1 MKRGRGVMRHRKQA
15 GIAISVLVTLGMVLS
30 MLLMSGIA
38 LGDTRGRSDTPA
50 GGFAAEYPAPT
61 VTSVT
66 PDSEYNDGT
75 VNITDLKGAN
85 FREGAQVRMEGPSGS
100 GDAGAGIIH
109 AYNVEVVSSSRIT
122 CTFDLHRAQAGS
134 YTVTVTN
141 AGDWVGGSKEDA
153 FTVEEAPP
161 ATPTW
166 YLAEGTTDWGYSC
179 YITIQNPNRDPVNI
193 TITYMTDSGDLLE
206 RDIGLYA
213 DSQVTVSPADTL
225 GAKDFSTK
233 VECKESKTIAVD
245 RTMTWTREAP
255 LSLDGHC
262 SIGVTSPAKTWY
274 LAEGSSDW
282 GFECWLLIQNPNATE
297 ATAQVTYM
305 IEGAEPQVFEK
316 KIPANRRETYNM
328 ADDIGEADA
337 SIKVQADIP
346 VIPERA
352 MYRNIN
358 NKRSGHDSIGTTTPA
373 TTYYLAE
380 GTTNYGFTTYALVQN
395 PNDTATEVN
404 VTYLTNSGPVAH
416 PENPIAMA
424 ANSRHTIEVNKFLPG
439 SDFSTKVTGSNPII
453 AERAMYWDYGLGEAC
468 HDSIGMSEPHT
479 TFYLPDGQT
488 SDGRETYTLVANP
501 NDTPVTVEISYL
513 TPGGTDNVTF
523 EETILANSRMT
534 YNMADKGISDRAA
547 VTVTSK
553 TEGKKIMVERA
564 MYWSIGA
571 IRAGG
576 TDTIGGYTDPYSE

>member
-1 MKRGRGVMRHRKQA
+1 MRHRKQA

>member
-1 MKRGRGVMRHRKQA
+1 MWHRKQA

-30 MLLMSGIA
+30 MLLMSGVA

-50 GGFAAEYPAPT
+50 GGFAAEYPAPI
-61 VTSVT
+61 VTSIT
-66 PDSEYNDGT
+66 PGSEYNDGT

-85 FREGAQVRMEGPSGS
+85 FREGAKVKMEGPSGS
-100 GDAGAGIIH
+100 GDTGAGSLY
-109 AYNVEVVSSSRIT
+109 ATSVEVVSSERIT

-134 YTVTVTN
+134 YTVKVTHTD
-141 AGDWVGGSKEDA
+141 DWLSGSKKDA

-213 DSQVTVSPADTL
+213 NSQVTVSPADTL

-233 VECKESKTIAVD
+233 VECKEGKTIAVD
-245 RTMTWTREAP
+245 RTMTWTREGSP
-255 LSLDGHC
+255 SLDGHC

-297 ATAQVTYM
+297 AIAQVTYM

-328 ADDIGEADA
+328 ADDIGEKDA

-404 VTYLTNSGPVAH
+404 VTYLTSSGPVAH

-501 NDTPVTVEISYL
+501 NDTPVAVEISYL

-547 VTVTSK
+547 VEVTSK

-564 MYWSIGA
+564 MYWNTGA
-571 IRAGG
+571 IRVGG
-576 TDTIGGYTDPYSE
+576 TDTIGGYTDPF

>member
-358 NKRSGHDSIGTTTPA
+358 NK
-373 TTYYLAE
+373 
-380 GTTNYGFTTYALVQN
+380 
-395 PNDTATEVN
+395 
-404 VTYLTNSGPVAH
+404 
-416 PENPIAMA
+416 
-424 ANSRHTIEVNKFLPG
+424 
-439 SDFSTKVTGSNPII
+439 
-453 AERAMYWDYGLGEAC
+453 
-468 HDSIGMSEPHT
+468 
-479 TFYLPDGQT
+479 
-488 SDGRETYTLVANP
+488 
-501 NDTPVTVEISYL
+501 
-513 TPGGTDNVTF
+513 
-523 EETILANSRMT
+523 
-534 YNMADKGISDRAA
+534 
-547 VTVTSK
+547 
-553 TEGKKIMVERA
+553 
-564 MYWSIGA
+564 
-571 IRAGG
+571 
-576 TDTIGGYTDPYSE
+576 

>member
-1 MKRGRGVMRHRKQA
+1 MRHRKQA

-380 GTTNYGFTTYALVQN
+380 GTTNYWFTTYALVQN

>member
-1 MKRGRGVMRHRKQA
+1 MRHRKQA

-380 GTTNYGFTTYALVQN
+380 GTTNYGFITYALVQN